1 MSLYFT
7 GRGRLL
13 CSGGCEGSCLHARLS
28 VSGSSNTNTAAASC
42 AMLRKETETS
52 GLCLK
57 QLRGL
62 RRAAPWAGCAVRAAQ
77 HLRPSRLP
85 LPFPEP
91 CNWDAE
97 DGLSKAEPPGSQGG
111 SLSCGCFVRPSAG
124 LTGGALL
131 MLQAPSAPHPSPPH
145 WGPQCLAG
153 CSGSRSP
160 PLHLSLEPSSPPAPV
175 PSSQPSFTTR
185 FLVFLQDFNIAAPEP
200 CFTPSLHPQT
210 PLPTQVPVPV
220 LLPQLTPALPPEVP
234 PLPTFSP
241 CVILP
246 TSLRSLP
253 SMRVINKA

>member
-1 MSLYFT
+1 
-7 GRGRLL
+7 
-13 CSGGCEGSCLHARLS
+13 
-28 VSGSSNTNTAAASC
+28 
-42 AMLRKETETS
+42 
-52 GLCLK
+52 
-57 QLRGL
+57 
-62 RRAAPWAGCAVRAAQ
+62 
-77 HLRPSRLP
+77 
-85 LPFPEP
+85 
-91 CNWDAE
+91 
-97 DGLSKAEPPGSQGG
+97 
-111 SLSCGCFVRPSAG
+111 
-124 LTGGALL
+124 

-145 WGPQCLAG
+145 RGPHCLAG

-210 PLPTQVPVPV
+210 PLPTQVPVPM